1 MEVRTPQDIA
11 SAVATLWRDQAALDL
26 MRAGA
31 DMAMEQLGG
40 ALEKTAA
47 ALEPFLV
54 KSDMAHGGPAKD
66 AGHDI
71 PQRVSRA
78 T

>member
-1 MEVRTPQDIA
+1 
-11 SAVATLWRDQAALDL
+11 LDL